1 MNRQD
6 EIGREKAKPG
16 SAKEIFPD
24 SGCFRWVKSQSISIR
39 DLNERSPLPQ
49 ARHDGN
55 VSTET
60 AGEMS
65 EANLF
70 NTAGVRIDG
79 KCAIED
85 LCTDESQHIAA
96 PSQRHHCQPGYTG
109 AVLIHADET
118 KSLVC
123 ERRWMTMRDDELD
136 NNAWPELALARD

>member
-1 MNRQD
+1 
-6 EIGREKAKPG
+6 
-16 SAKEIFPD
+16 
-24 SGCFRWVKSQSISIR
+24 
-39 DLNERSPLPQ
+39 
-49 ARHDGN
+49 
-55 VSTET
+55 
-60 AGEMS
+60 MS

-85 LCTDESQHIAA
+85 MCTDESQHFAA

-109 AVLIHADET
+109 AVLIHADGT

-136 NNAWPELALARD
+136 NNAWPELALARDKVSELLAGKSTTPVTDLAVALDIALFRLEVLYVERDRLLERVEALEANGRRR